1 MTCRARRESF
11 FWLPV
16 RQFFL
21 FSLFSFSSPFLP
33 SPPTLS
39 SPCLGSSRRSEQFCV
54 SLANRQSPIDS
65 PGYPV
70 FSLHTFSLSNKK
82 KRSERQFNPPE
93 KPSFSALPLGSFFFP
108 IASPRLA
115 LPRIFPPN
123 CQRVV
128 RDVPPHFS
136 PTELPHL
143 KTKPQRSPLTRPF
156 FFSRPFLPSSSARL
170 TSHPTGTYSP
180 LPIGSISSPSVGLQC
195 TAHSICECTRR
206 RFFFIALDPG
216 HLGRYSESRCFRC

>member
-108 IASPRLA
+108 IASPHLA

-156 FFSRPFLPSSSARL
+156 FFFQTLSAFIL
-170 TSHPTGTYSP
+170 CTSHVSP
-180 LPIGSISSPSVGLQC
+180 NRYIQPAPNWLNFLSLRRTPMHCTFNLRMHSTAVLFHRIGSWSS
-195 TAHSICECTRR
+195 R
-206 RFFFIALDPG
+206 AL
-216 HLGRYSESRCFRC
+216 F